1 VTLIDQTA
9 LLTGAALLGA
19 PFIGSFLATAALRL
33 PAAQPVVLARSACP
47 RCDAKLD
54 ARDLVP
60 LLSWIALGGR
70 CRHCSGSIPA
80 YYPGVELAA
89 LAIAVWAATV
99 FSGGPLLVAAGLG
112 WGLLLLALI
121 DRRSFWLPDV
131 FTLPLLAAGLV
142 CAAWRGGDALLASA
156 IGAALGYGLLAGI
169 AWFYQRV
176 RGREGL
182 GLGDAKLLAV
192 AGAWV
197 GWQGL
202 PMVLLAGSVAA
213 LAVVGVMAWRR
224 GNLDWQAPLPFGP
237 FLAAGLW
244 LVFLYGQPVA
254 L

>member
-1 VTLIDQTA
+1 MAPIDQTSIMTGTA
-9 LLTGAALLGA
+9 LLVA

-33 PAAQPVVLARSACP
+33 PAAQPIVRARSACP
-47 RCDAKLD
+47 QCGTQLGP
-54 ARDLVP
+54 RDLVP
-60 LLSWIALGGR
+60 LLSWVALRGR
-70 CRHCSGSIPA
+70 CRHCSGAIPS

-112 WGLLLLALI
+112 WGLLLLSLI
-121 DRRSFWLPDV
+121 DRHSFWLPDL
-131 FTLPLLAAGLV
+131 FTMPLAAAGLI
-142 CAAWRGGDALLASA
+142 CAALQGGDTLIASA
-156 IGAALGYGLLAGI
+156 LGAALGYAMLAGV
-169 AWFYQRV
+169 AWFYRRV

-182 GLGDAKLLAV
+182 GLGDAKLMAV

-213 LAVVGVMAWRR
+213 LAVVAVMALRR
-224 GNLDWQAPLPFGP
+224 GRLDWQAPLPFGP
-237 FLAAGLW
+237 FLAVGLW